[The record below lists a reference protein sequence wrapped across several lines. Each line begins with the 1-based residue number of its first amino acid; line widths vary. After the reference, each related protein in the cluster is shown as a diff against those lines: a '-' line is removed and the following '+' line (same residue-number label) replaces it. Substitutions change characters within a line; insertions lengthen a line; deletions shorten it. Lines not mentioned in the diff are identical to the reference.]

1 MTTSGRW
8 TLRQILVA
16 LAVCA
21 AAAAVAPASAQVE
34 VQGVRRDMDEQSL
47 FVDAISF
54 AARGGTGPRVDVFVQ
69 VGHDILS
76 FVKNGDRYDASYEMT
91 ISVFDSTNTLVSEK
105 LWTEEVKGMTFD
117 QSVSPSATSI
127 TQRSLQIAPG
137 HYVLRVIVFD
147 RESKVSRQLTRR
159 LLVSDYT
166 ASDFALSD
174 IMLLNKV
181 TMQGDRRSITP
192 SISSNIGAIPE
203 SFFQYIE
210 VYNTRAL
217 DTVKFVSTIL
227 DGKGDPVLT
236 VDTLVTL
243 KPGRSE
249 LILRVPH
256 GNVPIGDYRL
266 IVSAR
271 SPQAKEDDPALAT
284 TNRIVVVR
292 WQGLPRSVKDL
303 NLAIE
308 QVRYIAKDDEFSIMK
323 DAKTAE
329 EKQAKFLE
337 FWKKRDPNPNT
348 PRNEKMEEYYARV
361 EYANKHFSHYIEGW
375 RTDMGMIFIIFG
387 PPNNVDRH
395 PFEVDSKPYEIWAYY
410 ELNYSI
416 VFVDETGF
424 GDYRL
429 QTPIWEIYQRLR
441 N

>member
-1 MTTSGRW
+1 MTTSGRAA
-8 TLRQILVA
+8 LRQILAA
-16 LAVCA
+16 LAVFVT
-21 AAAAVAPASAQVE
+21 AVAPAPAQVE
-34 VQGVRRDMDEQSL
+34 VQGVHRDSDEQSL

-54 AARGGTGPRVDVFVQ
+54 AGRSGAGPRVDVFVQ
-69 VGHDILS
+69 VGHDLLS
-76 FVKNGDRYDASYEMT
+76 FVKNGNTYDAAYEMT

-117 QSVSPSATSI
+117 QSVAPSATSI
-127 TQRSLQIAPG
+127 TQRSLPIGPG
-137 HYVLRVIVFD
+137 RYVLRIVLFD
-147 RESKVSRQLTRR
+147 RESKVSRQLTRQ
-159 LLVSDYT
+159 LLVSDFT
-166 ASDFALSD
+166 ATDFALSD
-174 IMLLNKV
+174 IMLLSRV

-192 SISSNIGAIPE
+192 SISANIGSIPD
-203 SFFQYIE
+203 SFFDYIE
-210 VYNTRAL
+210 VYNTRGL
-217 DTVKFVSTIL
+217 DSVKFVSTIL
-227 DGKGDPVLT
+227 DGKGRVAVT
-236 VDTLVTL
+236 TDTLLTL
-243 KPGRSE
+243 KPGRGE

-256 GNVPIGDYRL
+256 GNLPIGDYRL
-266 IVSAR
+266 VVSAR
-271 SPQAKEDDPALAT
+271 SPRAKEDDPALAT

-303 NLAIE
+303 DLAIE
-308 QVRYIAKDDEFSIMK
+308 QARYIAKDDEYSLLK

-361 EYANKHFSHYIEGW
+361 EYANKHFSHYLEGW
-375 RTDMGMIFIIFG
+375 RTDMGMVFIIFG

-395 PFEVDSKPYEIWAYY
+395 PFEVDSKPYEVWAYY

-429 QTPIWEIYQRLR
+429 QTPIWEIWQRLR

>member
-1 MTTSGRW
+1 MTTSGRS
-8 TLRQILVA
+8 TLRQILVV

-21 AAAAVAPASAQVE
+21 AAGAVAPASAQVE
-34 VQGVRRDMDEQSL
+34 VQGIHRDMDEQSL

-54 AARGGTGPRVDVFVQ
+54 AARGATGPRVDVFVQ

-91 ISVFDSTNTLVSEK
+91 ISIFDSTNTLVSEK

-127 TQRSLQIAPG
+127 TQRSLKIVPG
-137 HYVLRVIVFD
+137 TYVLRVIVFD

-166 ASDFALSD
+166 ATDFALSD

-210 VYNTRAL
+210 VYNARAL

-227 DGKGDPVLT
+227 DGKGDPVVT

-249 LILRVPH
+249 QILRVPH

-271 SPQAKEDDPALAT
+271 SPRAKEDDPALAT

-303 NLAIE
+303 DLAIE
-308 QVRYIAKDDEFSIMK
+308 QIRYIAKDDEFSTLK

-329 EKQAKFLE
+329 EKQVKFLE

-361 EYANKHFSHYIEGW
+361 EYSNKHFSHYLEGW

>member
-1 MTTSGRW
+1 
-8 TLRQILVA
+8 
-16 LAVCA
+16 
-21 AAAAVAPASAQVE
+21 
-34 VQGVRRDMDEQSL
+34 
-47 FVDAISF
+47 
-54 AARGGTGPRVDVFVQ
+54 
-69 VGHDILS
+69 
-76 FVKNGDRYDASYEMT
+76 
-91 ISVFDSTNTLVSEK
+91 
-105 LWTEEVKGMTFD
+105 
-117 QSVSPSATSI
+117 
-127 TQRSLQIAPG
+127 
-137 HYVLRVIVFD
+137 
-147 RESKVSRQLTRR
+147 
-159 LLVSDYT
+159 
-166 ASDFALSD
+166 
-174 IMLLNKV
+174 MLLNKV

-227 DGKGDPVLT
+227 DGKGDPVVT

-271 SPQAKEDDPALAT
+271 SPRAKEDDPALAT

-303 NLAIE
+303 DIAIE
-308 QVRYIAKDDEFSIMK
+308 QVRYIAKDDEFSTLK

-329 EKQAKFLE
+329 EKQVKFLE

-361 EYANKHFSHYIEGW
+361 EYANKHFGHYLEGW